1 MFKAGIIQKVLRFSY
16 FPTTLWCLFWIK
28 GYCYESGS
36 PRRQREALEKLENLL
51 FSNTKHEISLGLYQS
66 PMDPRNTFLRL
77 LYPYHVKLKYLTADR
92 GYRASLQPNCFSNAS
107 FPIRVHSDH
116 SLSQVYF
123 SSLSS
128 NKSSGIYPRQL
139 HCFKLSMI

>member
-51 FSNTKHEISLGLYQS
+51 FSNTKHEISPGLYQS
-66 PMDPRNTFLRL
+66 PMNPRNAFLRL
-77 LYPYHVKLKYLTADR
+77 LYSYYVKLKDLVADR
-92 GYRASLQPNCFSNAS
+92 GYRAPLKPNCSSNAS
-107 FPIRVHSDH
+107 FPIPVH

-123 SSLSS
+123 SPLSS
-128 NKSSGIYPRQL
+128 NKAAVYIPGSHTASNSQWHSQG
-139 HCFKLSMI
+139 